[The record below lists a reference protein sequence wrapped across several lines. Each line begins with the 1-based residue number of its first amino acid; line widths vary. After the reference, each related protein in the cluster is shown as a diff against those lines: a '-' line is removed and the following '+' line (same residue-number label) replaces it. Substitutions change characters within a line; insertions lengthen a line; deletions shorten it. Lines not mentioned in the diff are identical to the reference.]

1 MRSAKQLFARP
12 GRAMA
17 TAAFAVV
24 VVGVLVIAVV
34 CTAASSSEPSPTV
47 TDSPSPDPTQAPTPA
62 PTPAPQEASP
72 INGVLIDRAEFAQLQ
87 QRAPLAVMIENDPA
101 ARPQSGFNKAD
112 LVYEAVSEGGITR
125 FMAVFWRNEA
135 ERIEAIRSARIYYIH
150 WAAELG
156 AVYVHWGQVE
166 DPGPVDVWPVLSRL
180 NMRVLNGLFQGE
192 AVGYRDPNRVAPHNV
207 YSDTGLL
214 WSTAQGAGFN
224 GPPTLE
230 PWQFKGDTPGNA
242 SRLAAPAIDIPFTS
256 AGSNFAVRW
265 EYDPASNGY
274 LRSMGGIPHTDGV
287 TGERLA
293 ARNVAVQ
300 FAVLRPSGVKA
311 YNIIDTVGTGQ
322 AVVFQDGV
330 AIAGTWR
337 KDSEAG
343 RTRFYDAAGA
353 EITFNRGTTWI
364 EVVPADSSV
373 GY

>member
-1 MRSAKQLFARP
+1 MQSAKHFLSHPR
-12 GRAMA
+12 RAMA
-17 TAAFAVV
+17 TGALAIVV
-24 VVGVLVIAVV
+24 AGVLVLAVV
-34 CTAASSSEPSPTV
+34 CTAASSSEPSPA
-47 TDSPSPDPTQAPTPA
+47 TDSPSPSPTQPPTPA
-62 PTPAPQEASP
+62 PTPAPQEVSP
-72 INGVLIDRAEFAQLQ
+72 VNGVLIDRAEFALLQ

-101 ARPQSGFNKAD
+101 ARPQSGFHKAD

-125 FMAVFWRNEA
+125 FMAVFWRNEV
-135 ERIEAIRSARIYYIH
+135 ERIEAIRSARVYYIH

-180 NMRVLNGLFQGE
+180 NVRDLNGLFQGE

-214 WSTAQGAGFN
+214 WRTAQGAGFN

-230 PWQFKGDTPGNA
+230 PWRFKEDTAGNA
-242 SRLAAPAIDIPFTS
+242 AHPAAAAIDIPFTS
-256 AGSNFAVRW
+256 PGSDFAVRW

-287 TGERLA
+287 TGERLT

-311 YNIIDTVGTGQ
+311 YNIIDTVGSGQ

-364 EVVPADSSV
+364 EVVPADSTV